1 MNFTYSEDKVKKQAL
16 VKVRVCPDCAQKMN
30 HKRSMLKEAIKEELD
45 KKSRKRRVTGTT
57 RKSPKRHKSVQEK
70 SKRERKDARKDNLLD
85 GLFL

>member
-1 MNFTYSEDKVKKQAL
+1 MNFTYSEDKIKKQAL

-30 HKRSMLKEAIKEELD
+30 YRRSMLKEAIKAELD

-57 RKSPKRHKSVQEK
+57 SKSLKRPKSAQEK
-70 SKRERKDARKDNLLD
+70 SKRGRKDAREDNLLD